1 MRLSKNQKQVQF
13 GKNNLELAKSLFA
26 ELGLAYIDE
35 VSKMSETYNSKI
47 IELEERVSSLEEA
60 IRIDFDDENE
70 LDEDMQVNISENIKC
85 PYCGADF
92 LVEYDET
99 NHETLCPECN
109 NLIELD
115 WGEFEDDM

>member
-1 MRLSKNQKQVQF
+1 
-13 GKNNLELAKSLFA
+13 
-26 ELGLAYIDE
+26 
-35 VSKMSETYNSKI
+35 MSEDYNSKI
-47 IELEERVSSLEEA
+47 VELEERVTNLEEA
-60 IRIDFDDENE
+60 IRIDFDEENE
-70 LDEDMQVNISENIKC
+70 LDEDTQINISENIKC

>member
-1 MRLSKNQKQVQF
+1 
-13 GKNNLELAKSLFA
+13 
-26 ELGLAYIDE
+26 
-35 VSKMSETYNSKI
+35 MSETYNSKI